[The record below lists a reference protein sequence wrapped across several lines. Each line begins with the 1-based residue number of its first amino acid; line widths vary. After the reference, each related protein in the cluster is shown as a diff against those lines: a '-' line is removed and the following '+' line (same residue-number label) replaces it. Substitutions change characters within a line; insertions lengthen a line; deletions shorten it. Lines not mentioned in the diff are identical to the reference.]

1 MLVAQFLRKIIS
13 SFNSTNINANIVILL
28 IKSDGTKIKATI
40 NRQLLLKT
48 SLFLSSNLLN
58 KLKPR
63 CSLIVFNYYRL
74 VTITISSISCN
85 YILDFINLVTDRRP
99 HMIAALYIRVS
110 TIDQAEKG
118 YSLETQLSENRQKA
132 SELGATTFVEFIDDG
147 YSGEYIDRPALTQLR
162 DGLER
167 REFDI
172 VVIYDPDRL
181 ARNLAHQLIITDE
194 IEKSGAKLLFV
205 SVTFEASPEGK
216 LFYSMRGAISAYE
229 KEKIKERT
237 TRGKKGKA
245 RQGKLVNNGRCFGYD
260 YDKANSMYIIN
271 EDQAAIVRQI
281 FDLCIKDKMGTALIS
296 KELNHEGIPAPRGN
310 RWIVSSIHRILTNTA
325 YRGVIY
331 SMKHKSTK
339 TGFNT
344 RTIET
349 RPESEWIPIKVPAII
364 DEITWHSAQRQLQSN
379 KDFAKRNLKN
389 DYLLNGLVCCTRC
402 GRKMTIK
409 HSGNSNNPVSYY
421 ACLTQVST
429 SYMYLENDKCTAR
442 RIPAVILDEL
452 VWDKLHE
459 LAENPELIDQYAQD
473 IGNPITTAKIK
484 NTLVKLKE
492 TEKKINTQKE
502 TIMRWFRQQII
513 NGSDAEKQL
522 DEINKQLIDIE
533 VTKKRLNDELNL
545 LTPQT
550 SPADIAMNL
559 KKYFKDTQYYS
570 EEERKIA
577 MRAVL
582 DKVNV
587 ERIDTTYAKNSKPEF
602 TIDLKF
608 L

>member
-1 MLVAQFLRKIIS
+1 
-13 SFNSTNINANIVILL
+13 
-28 IKSDGTKIKATI
+28 
-40 NRQLLLKT
+40 
-48 SLFLSSNLLN
+48 
-58 KLKPR
+58 
-63 CSLIVFNYYRL
+63 
-74 VTITISSISCN
+74 
-85 YILDFINLVTDRRP
+85 
-99 HMIAALYIRVS
+99 MIAALYIRVS
-110 TIDQAEKG
+110 TADQAEKG
-118 YSLETQLSENRQKA
+118 YSIETQLSENRKKA
-132 SELGATTFVEFIDDG
+132 IELGASTFVEFIDDG

-167 REFDI
+167 KEFDI

-181 ARNLAHQLIITDE
+181 ARNLTHQLIITDE

-245 RQGKLVNNGRCFGYD
+245 RQGKLVSNGRCFGYD
-260 YDKANSMYIIN
+260 YDKTKSMYIIN
-271 EDQAAIVRQI
+271 ENQAAIIRQI
-281 FDLCIKDKMGTALIS
+281 FDLCIKNKMGTALIS
-296 KELNHEGIPAPRGN
+296 KELNSEGIPAPRGN

-344 RTIET
+344 RTIEI
-349 RPESEWIPIKVPAII
+349 RPESEWIPIQVPSIV
-364 DEITWHSAQRQLQSN
+364 DELTWHSAQKQLQLN
-379 KDFAKRNLKN
+379 KDLAKRNLKN
-389 DYLLNGLVCCTRC
+389 DYLLNSLVYCARC

-429 SYMYLENDKCTAR
+429 SYLYLESNKCTAR

-452 VWDKLHE
+452 VWNKLHE
-459 LAENPELIDQYAQD
+459 FAKKPELINQYAEN
-473 IGNPITTAKIK
+473 IGDPITTIK
-484 NTLVKLKE
+484 LKNNLIKLKE
-492 TEKKINTQKE
+492 NKKKISIQKE
-502 TIMRWFRQQII
+502 TIMRWFRQSII
-513 NGSDAEKQL
+513 TRSDAEKQL
-522 DEINKQLIDIE
+522 DEINRQLIDID
-533 VTKKRLNDELNL
+533 TIKKRLNDELNVL
-545 LTPQT
+545 ILQT
-550 SPADIAMNL
+550 KPIDIAMKF

-577 MRAVL
+577 IRAIL
-582 DKVNV
+582 DKVKV
-587 ERIDTTYAKNSKPEF
+587 ERIDVTYAKNSKPEF